1 MWMSRIILNLGY
13 WLQIHTHMCYSN
25 FSDIIHSI
33 IDMDAV
39 VITIENS
46 RSDEKLLSVFR
57 EGVAF
62 GAAIG
67 PGVYDIHSPR
77 IPSTEEMAERAR
89 KVNMSVNQY
98 CWATCCYMREFL
110 KWSFERDGCPAFSC
124 MVKFK
129 SPVGFQFSCPS
140 AVCNESFG

>member
-1 MWMSRIILNLGY
+1 
-13 WLQIHTHMCYSN
+13 
-25 FSDIIHSI
+25 
-33 IDMDAV
+33 MDAV

-98 CWATCCYMREFL
+98 C
-110 KWSFERDGCPAFSC
+110 
-124 MVKFK
+124 
-129 SPVGFQFSCPS
+129 
-140 AVCNESFG
+140 